1 MGKLFGTDGI
11 RGIVGED
18 LTHELALK
26 VGEASAYV
34 LGEEFD
40 NITVLIGRD
49 TRISGQMLASAIASG
64 LMSQGAN
71 VIDLGIIPTPAVSY
85 LVKKYGATMGVMI
98 SASHNPSEY
107 NGIKLLNSEGFK
119 LPDET
124 EFEIEKYLLGKAV
137 PSTTKVG
144 TLSTCDTGVEDY
156 VNYVAETS
164 KSINENLKIV
174 VDCAYG
180 SASVTAPP
188 LFEKLNLKPTIIN
201 YKFDGYNINDKAG
214 STHLEGLIKR
224 VKELG
229 ADIGI
234 AYDGDA
240 DRCLMVDEH
249 GELVDGDKI
258 MAISSLYLKENNKL
272 SNDTLVGTVMSNLG
286 LVKFCEQNGIHYEAT
301 KVGDRYVLEKM
312 LECNYNIGGEQSGH
326 IIFKDFAN
334 TGDGELTSI
343 QILNIVTEKDNKLS
357 ELAKVMTTYPQVLI
371 NVKVREEGKQKYEN
385 DSEISKQIKSV
396 EKALNGDG
404 RVLIRPSGTESLIR
418 VMIEGINQDE
428 INEMAKSIADI
439 IEEKY
444 GLKN

>member
-107 NGIKLLNSEGFK
+107 NGIKLFNSEGFK

-180 SASVTAPP
+180 SASVTAPL

-201 YKFDGYNINDKAG
+201 YEFDGYNINDKAG
-214 STHLEGLIKR
+214 STHLEDLIER

>member
-107 NGIKLLNSEGFK
+107 NGIKLFNSEGFK

-180 SASVTAPP
+180 SASVTAPL

-312 LECNYNIGGEQSGH
+312 LECNYNIGVEQSGH

>member
-1 MGKLFGTDGI
+1 
-11 RGIVGED
+11 
-18 LTHELALK
+18 
-26 VGEASAYV
+26 
-34 LGEEFD
+34 
-40 NITVLIGRD
+40 
-49 TRISGQMLASAIASG
+49 
-64 LMSQGAN
+64 
-71 VIDLGIIPTPAVSY
+71 
-85 LVKKYGATMGVMI
+85 
-98 SASHNPSEY
+98 
-107 NGIKLLNSEGFK
+107 
-119 LPDET
+119 
-124 EFEIEKYLLGKAV
+124 
-137 PSTTKVG
+137 
-144 TLSTCDTGVEDY
+144 
-156 VNYVAETS
+156 
-164 KSINENLKIV
+164 
-174 VDCAYG
+174 
-180 SASVTAPP
+180 
-188 LFEKLNLKPTIIN
+188 
-201 YKFDGYNINDKAG
+201 
-214 STHLEGLIKR
+214 
-224 VKELG
+224 
-229 ADIGI
+229 
-234 AYDGDA
+234 
-240 DRCLMVDEH
+240 MVDEH
-249 GELVDGDKI
+249 GELVVGDKI

>member
-107 NGIKLLNSEGFK
+107 NGIKLFNSEGFK

-180 SASVTAPP
+180 SASVTAPL

-201 YKFDGYNINDKAG
+201 YEFDGYNINDKAG

>member
-107 NGIKLLNSEGFK
+107 NGIKLFNSEGFK

-180 SASVTAPP
+180 SASVTAPL
-188 LFEKLNLKPTIIN
+188 LFEK
-201 YKFDGYNINDKAG
+201 
-214 STHLEGLIKR
+214 
-224 VKELG
+224 
-229 ADIGI
+229 
-234 AYDGDA
+234 
-240 DRCLMVDEH
+240 
-249 GELVDGDKI
+249 
-258 MAISSLYLKENNKL
+258 
-272 SNDTLVGTVMSNLG
+272 
-286 LVKFCEQNGIHYEAT
+286 
-301 KVGDRYVLEKM
+301 
-312 LECNYNIGGEQSGH
+312 
-326 IIFKDFAN
+326 
-334 TGDGELTSI
+334 
-343 QILNIVTEKDNKLS
+343 
-357 ELAKVMTTYPQVLI
+357 
-371 NVKVREEGKQKYEN
+371 
-385 DSEISKQIKSV
+385 
-396 EKALNGDG
+396 
-404 RVLIRPSGTESLIR
+404 
-418 VMIEGINQDE
+418 
-428 INEMAKSIADI
+428 
-439 IEEKY
+439 
-444 GLKN
+444 